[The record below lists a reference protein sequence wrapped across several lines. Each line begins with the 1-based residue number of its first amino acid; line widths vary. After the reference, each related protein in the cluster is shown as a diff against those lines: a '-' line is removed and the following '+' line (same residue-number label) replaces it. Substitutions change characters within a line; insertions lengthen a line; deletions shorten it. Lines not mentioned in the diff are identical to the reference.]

1 MRVSVKKLKIIISAA
16 MFLIAVFLSAIKL
29 PEFFSGGLSFYAFD
43 VGQGDAFLFHFPD
56 GENVLVDSGT
66 RKSAGKLVS
75 KLRALGVRKIDLV
88 VASHP
93 HEDHIGGMEDVI
105 NSFEVGKLWDSGYN
119 HGSPVQK
126 AMLEAL
132 REKKIRFGRPR
143 PGFVEK
149 IGEAR
154 IEVIASK
161 SPVSG
166 TDSDANNN
174 CLVIRV
180 AYGDVSF
187 LMTGDIEEEGRRRA
201 GPFPRST
208 VLKVSHHGSGN
219 GTDDKLMREVRPQIA
234 ILSYGK
240 NNSYGHPHESV
251 LKLLEKY
258 KTPSYSTALGDI
270 VVTTDGKKFKV
281 TQERMK

>member
-1 MRVSVKKLKIIISAA
+1 MRVSMKRSKIIISAA
-16 MFLIAVFLSAIKL
+16 MFLIAAILSAVKL
-29 PEFFSGGLSFYAFD
+29 PEFFSGGMSFYAFD
-43 VGQGDAFLFHFPD
+43 AGQGDAFLFHFPG

-66 RKSAGKLVS
+66 GKSAGKLVS
-75 KLRALGVRKIDLV
+75 RLRALGVRKIDLA

-93 HEDHIGGMEDVI
+93 HEDHIGGMKDVI
-105 NSFEVGKLWDSGYN
+105 NSFEVGKVWDSGYN
-119 HGSPVQK
+119 HGSSVQK
-126 AMLEAL
+126 EMLEAI
-132 REKKIRFGRPR
+132 RGKKIRFGRPR

-149 IGEAR
+149 IGEGR
-154 IEVIASK
+154 IEVLAPK

-174 CLVIRV
+174 SLVIRV
-180 AYGDVSF
+180 SYGDVSF
-187 LMTGDIEEEGRRRA
+187 LMTGDIEEEGRRQA

-219 GTDDKLMREVRPQIA
+219 GTDDKLMRDVRPQIA

-240 NNSYGHPHESV
+240 NNSYGHPHKSV

-258 KTPSYSTALGDI
+258 ETPSYSTASGEI
-270 VVTTDGKKFKV
+270 VITTDGKKFEV
-281 TQERMK
+281 AQEGMK